1 MTSSRH
7 RALAEDAMRLA
18 VYTDYKY
25 RCDATGVYAEKA
37 FTLFIARLAEQLDE
51 LVLLGRVDP
60 ELGQWHY
67 RLPDSISFVPLP
79 WYRTLARPLRAAP
92 AMLRSIRRFW
102 RSLDDV
108 DAVWL
113 LGPHLLSIAFLTV
126 AALRR
131 KPVVLGARQDLPRY
145 VASRHPRRRSL
156 RALALLLEG
165 AWRVLARRH
174 PIIVVGPDLERRYR
188 HAVAALG
195 IYVSLV
201 DESAIEDAHES
212 RDYSGKLT
220 VLSVGRLEREKNPL
234 LLADVLALLREHD
247 PRWRL
252 VVCGEGPMRA
262 ELLERLDRLGMTEYA
277 DLRGYVPMDDGLDRF
292 YRECHLF
299 LHVSWTEGM
308 PQVLLEAFAARLP
321 VVATAVGGVARAAG
335 GCAVLVPPGD
345 APAAAY
351 ELAKIAHDRSLR
363 ARLTRV
369 AADHARR
376 HTAES
381 ETHRVADFLRSAT
394 GAEPGPELK
403 QPRKARAAAAIG
415 SVIASI
421 CALVALVFAGTA
433 SGAAV
438 GSCAKV
444 ASPSGNDSAP
454 GTAGRPYATAQ
465 RLVNALAPGETG
477 CLRAGTY
484 REDLTLATRGTGLTS
499 YPGDQATLAGRLR
512 VTADQV
518 TVERL
523 TLDGRNARDL
533 PSPTINADD
542 VVFRRNDVS
551 SRDSGICFILGSL
564 TEVRHPV
571 IKRNRIHD
579 CGRPG
584 GIPDHGIYMQHVN
597 GARIVRNT
605 IYDNAERGI
614 KIGPNSQRALIR
626 GNVIDGNPI
635 GLNFSGNG
643 SSASSGNVVTRNVIS
658 NSTGYWNV
666 QSYWPGPVGRGNV
679 VSRNCL
685 HGANPDPHYNERGG
699 ISDGPGFAAVGN
711 LTASPAYV
719 NRQAKD
725 FRLRRD
731 SMCRAVYGPAASGG
745 ASPLLGVVRELRQ
758 LIEGVLAYME

>member
-1 MTSSRH
+1 
-7 RALAEDAMRLA
+7 MRLA

-25 RCDATGVYAEKA
+25 RSDATGVYAEKA
-37 FTLFIARLAEQLDE
+37 FTLFIARLAEQLDGV
-51 LVLLGRVDP
+51 VLLGRVDP
-60 ELGQWHY
+60 KPGRWHY
-67 RLPDSISFVPLP
+67 RLPESISFVPLP
-79 WYRTLARPLRAAP
+79 WYRTLARPLRAVP

-102 RSLDDV
+102 RALDDV
-108 DAVWL
+108 DVVWL
-113 LGPHLLSIAFLTV
+113 LGPHLLSIAFLAV
-126 AALRR
+126 AVVRR
-131 KPVVLGARQDLPRY
+131 KRVVLGARQDLPRY
-145 VASRHPRRRSL
+145 VSSRHPRRRSL

-188 HAVAALG
+188 HAIAALG

-201 DESAIEDAHES
+201 DESAIEHAQES
-212 RDYSGKLT
+212 RDYSGELT

-252 VVCGEGPMRA
+252 VVCGEGPMRE

-321 VVATAVGGVARAAG
+321 VVATAVGGVAHGAG
-335 GCAVLVPPGD
+335 GRALLVPPGD
-345 APAAAY
+345 APAAAD
-351 ELAKIAHDRSLR
+351 ELAKIAHDRALR
-363 ARLTRV
+363 ARLTRM

-376 HTAES
+376 HTVQTES
-381 ETHRVADFLRSAT
+381 HRVADFLRAGT
-394 GAEPGPELK
+394 GPESGPDRK
-403 QPRKARAAAAIG
+403 QPRKARAAAAVG
-415 SVIASI
+415 SLIASI
-421 CALVALVFAGTA
+421 CALAALALAGTA

-438 GSCAKV
+438 AGCAKV
-444 ASPSGNDSAP
+444 ASPDGNDSAP

-465 RLVNALAPGETG
+465 RLVDALTPGETG

-484 REDLTLATRGTGLTS
+484 REDVTLATRGTGLTS
-499 YPGDQATLAGRLR
+499 YPGGQATLVGRLR
-512 VTADQV
+512 VTADRV

-542 VVFRRNDVS
+542 VVFRRDDVS

-564 TEVRHPV
+564 TKVRHPV
-571 IKRNRIHD
+571 IKGNRIHN
-579 CGRPG
+579 CGQPG
-584 GIPDHGIYMQHVN
+584 GIPDHGIYMQDVR

-614 KIGPNSQRALIR
+614 KIGPDSQKALIR
-626 GNVIDGNPI
+626 RNVIDGNPI
-635 GLNFSGNG
+635 GLNFSGDDSG
-643 SSASSGNVVTRNVIS
+643 ASSGNVVTRNVIS
-658 NSTGYWNV
+658 NSTAYWNV
-666 QSYWPGPVGRGNV
+666 QSYWPGPVGSGNV
-679 VSRNCL
+679 VSHNCV
-685 HGANPDPHYNERGG
+685 HGGNPDSDYNENGG
-699 ISDGPGFAAVGN
+699 ISGGPGFSAVGN
-711 LTASPAYV
+711 LIATPDYV
-719 NRQAKD
+719 NRNAKN

-731 SMCRAVYGPAASGG
+731 SECRGVYGGSPPGGDARGLLAPA
-745 ASPLLGVVRELRQ
+745 LELPT
-758 LIEGVLAYME
+758 LIEEVLSYLE

>member
-1 MTSSRH
+1 
-7 RALAEDAMRLA
+7 MRLA

-37 FTLFIARLAEQLDE
+37 FTLFIARLAEQLDG

-60 ELGQWHY
+60 KPGRWHY
-67 RLPDSISFVPLP
+67 RLPESISFVPLP
-79 WYRTLARPLRAAP
+79 WYRTLARPLRAVP

-102 RSLDDV
+102 RALDDV
-108 DAVWL
+108 DGVWL

-126 AALRR
+126 AAVRR
-131 KPVVLGARQDLPRY
+131 KRVVLGARQDLPRY
-145 VASRHPRRRSL
+145 VASRHPHRRSL

-174 PIIVVGPDLERRYR
+174 PIVVVGPDLERRYR
-188 HAVAALG
+188 RAIAVLG

-201 DESAIEDAHES
+201 DESAIEDAHET
-212 RDYSGKLT
+212 RDYSGELT

-252 VVCGEGPMRA
+252 VVCGEGPMRE
-262 ELLERLDRLGMTEYA
+262 ELLERLDRLGMSGYA
-277 DLRGYVPMDDGLDRF
+277 DLRGYVPMDDGLDRC
-292 YRECHLF
+292 YRESHLF

-321 VVATAVGGVARAAG
+321 VVATAVGGVAHAAG
-335 GCAVLVPPGD
+335 DCALLVPPGD
-345 APAAAY
+345 ATAAAH
-351 ELAKIAHDRSLR
+351 ELAKIAHDGSLR

-369 AADHARR
+369 AVDQARR
-376 HTAES
+376 HTVES
-381 ETHRVADFLRSAT
+381 ETRRVADFLRSAT
-394 GAEPGPELK
+394 GAQPGPERQ
-403 QPRKARAAAAIG
+403 QPKKARAAAAIG
-415 SVIASI
+415 SLIASI
-421 CALVALVFAGTA
+421 CALVALGLVATA
-433 SGAAV
+433 SAASA
-438 GSCAKV
+438 GGCAKV
-444 ASPSGNDSAP
+444 ASPDGSDSAP

-465 RLVNALAPGETG
+465 RLVNTLAPGETG

-484 REDLTLATRGTGLTS
+484 REDLTLATRGVGLAS
-499 YPGDQATLAGRLR
+499 YPGEQATLAGRLR
-512 VTADQV
+512 VTADRV

-542 VVFRRNDVS
+542 VVFRRNNVS

-579 CGRPG
+579 CGQPG
-584 GIPDHGIYMQHVN
+584 GIPDHGVYMQHVN

-614 KIGPNSQRALIR
+614 KIGPDSQRALIR

-635 GLNFSGNG
+635 GLNFSGDE
-643 SSASSGNVVTRNVIS
+643 SSASSGNVVTHNVIS

-666 QSYWPGPVGRGNV
+666 QSYWPGPVGRRNV
-679 VSRNCL
+679 VSRNCV
-685 HGANPDPHYNERGG
+685 HGANPNAHYNERGG

-731 SMCRAVYGPAASGG
+731 SMCRVVYGPAASRG
-745 ASPLLGVVRELRQ
+745 ASPLIGPALELRQ
-758 LIEGVLAYME
+758 LIEGVLAFLG

>member
-7 RALAEDAMRLA
+7 RASADDAMRLA

-25 RCDATGVYAEKA
+25 RCDASGVYAEKA
-37 FTLFIARLAEQLDE
+37 FTLFIARLAEQLDG

-60 ELGQWHY
+60 KPGRWHY
-67 RLPDSISFVPLP
+67 RLPESISFVPLP

-102 RSLDDV
+102 RALDDV
-108 DAVWL
+108 DVVWL
-113 LGPHLLSIAFLTV
+113 LGPHLLSIAFLIV

-131 KPVVLGARQDLPRY
+131 KRVVLGARQDLPRY

-156 RALALLLEG
+156 RALAVTLEG
-165 AWRVLARRH
+165 AWRVLARRY

-188 HAVAALG
+188 HAIAALG

-201 DESAIEDAHES
+201 DESAIEDARES
-212 RDYSGKLT
+212 RDYSGELT

-252 VVCGEGPMRA
+252 VVCGEGPMRE
-262 ELLERLDRLGMTEYA
+262 ELLDTLDRLGLTEYA
-277 DLRGYVPMDDGLDRF
+277 DLLGYVPMDDGLDRF

-321 VVATAVGGVARAAG
+321 VVATAVGGVADAAG
-335 GCAVLVPPGD
+335 GRALLVPPGD
-345 APAAAY
+345 APAAAS
-351 ELAKIAHDRSLR
+351 ELAKIAHDGSLR

-376 HTAES
+376 HTVETES
-381 ETHRVADFLRSAT
+381 HRVADFLGGVT
-394 GAEPGPELK
+394 GAESGPERK
-403 QPRKARAAAAIG
+403 QPSKARATAAIG
-415 SVIASI
+415 SLIASI
-421 CALVALVFAGTA
+421 CALAAMALAGTA
-433 SGAAV
+433 SGTSV
-438 GSCAKV
+438 GRCAKV
-444 ASPSGNDSAP
+444 ASPDGNDSAP
-454 GTAGRPYATAQ
+454 GTAGGPYATAQ

-484 REDLTLATRGTGLTS
+484 REDLTLATPGVGLTS
-499 YPGDQATLAGRLR
+499 YPGGRATLAGRLR
-512 VTADQV
+512 VTADRV

-542 VVFRRNDVS
+542 AVFRRNDVS

-579 CGRPG
+579 CGQPG

-614 KIGPNSQRALIR
+614 KIGPDSQRALIR

-635 GLNFSGNG
+635 GLNFSGDE

-685 HGANPDPHYNERGG
+685 HPANPDSHYDERGG

-711 LTASPAYV
+711 LTASPGYL

-725 FRLRRD
+725 FRLSRD
-731 SMCRAVYGPAASGG
+731 SMCRAVYGAAVSGS
-745 ASPLLGVVRELRQ
+745 ASPLLCLALELRQ
-758 LIEGVLAYME
+758 LIDGVLAYVE